1 MNHELSL
8 IINGQLMAIRVQ
20 KKKSIM
26 KQLMFIAL
34 ALLLAACEK
43 PVLDNDDALN
53 IENQRFTY

>member
-1 MNHELSL
+1 M
-8 IINGQLMAIRVQ
+8 IIHGSFVAIRVQ

-43 PVLDNDDALN
+43 PVLDNEDAVTKKDANVILHFK
-53 IENQRFTY
+53 Q